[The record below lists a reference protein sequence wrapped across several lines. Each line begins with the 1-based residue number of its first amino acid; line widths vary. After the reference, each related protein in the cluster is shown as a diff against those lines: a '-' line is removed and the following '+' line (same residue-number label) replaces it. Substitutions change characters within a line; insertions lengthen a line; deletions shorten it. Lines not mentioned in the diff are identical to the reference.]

1 MTWNEKE
8 EMKERLMENLAGH
21 MIRRGTIKS
30 DRERSN
36 PYCCVR
42 MVKLN
47 WMGCDFLITEVD
59 GMTCRIEKE

>member
-8 EMKERLMENLAGH
+8 EMKDRLRENLAEY
-21 MIRRGTIKS
+21 MLRRGEVRS

-36 PYCCVR
+36 PYVCVR
-42 MVKLN
+42 MIELD
-47 WMGCDFLITEVD
+47 WMGQPFLITQVD